1 MTKDTISA
9 GWNSE
14 SEVLLLGN
22 VIYSETFG

>member
-1 MTKDTISA
+1 MAEDTISA

-22 VIYSETFG
+22 VIYSETFR